1 MERVISTLLERLNA
15 KRVSGWAAAS
25 HWSWDVHRTEGSNDL
40 GSNDLE
46 SLAQLD
52 EAGDIYSEETDN
64 GLLELKELNFP
75 SSRGNC

>member
-1 MERVISTLLERLNA
+1 MQRESLDELQLHTGPEMFIAQKV
-15 KRVSGWAAAS
+15 
-25 HWSWDVHRTEGSNDL
+25 SNDL